1 MPAVGSRFIAGQ
13 ATGEEASEIKSMP
26 SKDKLPIHSDDERR
40 EMRKPKNNAPDPFE
54 EQEASRFIE
63 GVYQAGDPVG
73 ARAERRGGSE
83 ADEEWESS
91 PSPVVGEL
99 ASALWDTG
107 NARGSP
113 PQRSLRSAFQSLEGA
128 SVDPQFI
135 EGGERRHDAGK
146 RDVELYIRTYN
157 TLLRSSGEISL
168 KALVQVHYNIDSS
181 LHPHAQSPYP
191 DMSAFIYSVLRLP
204 TSIIHCDLV
213 LLGQSEQVFL
223 QQGFHVDTWEAV
235 TSSARRRKWFYD
247 GKGTLAAY
255 VASVSDT
262 DDIVPTLVAFQIEW
276 NKMYYLL
283 NADPSTMQLL
293 ETRMDRTSPV
303 FAEIT
308 KVLRE
313 RLHIALDD
321 WQRLEVI
328 WGDRLW
334 EHLLVIGKGRKSFA
348 LRMLG
353 GSHVGYV
360 RATHQ
365 WWAPVE
371 KVLDT
376 LGLQEHSV
384 YFVSS
389 NTHSL
394 VNLMSGSL
402 LRREAELTKFAL
414 SGSGSPYLAEECHKL
429 REGTVP
435 GNWQNFLY
443 FAARQ
448 WIRTPAGREFE
459 RNRTKEEQEHGIW
472 CVGARHGLEI
482 DAQVFEL
489 AKLRPMEIDP
499 RCNMPDLDL
508 LAKSQAIVLNIDYP
522 LGMAAY
528 RMLREIMENLTHTRG
543 IYILGKAATLNGNI
557 GDVMISNVVLDEH
570 SQNTYWLD
578 NVFTAQDVQPYL
590 IYGSVLDNQK
600 AVSGFGTFLQNRQY
614 LDFYYNA
621 NYTVVEMESG
631 PYLNA
636 VYEDLNLVRYPTE
649 ENINFARLPYDL
661 GILHYASDTPY
672 TRGKNLGA
680 GSLSYFGMDSTY
692 ACAIAILRRILEQEI
707 CTIKGKMTVPL
718 EMEGQEQKT
727 ETGV

>member
-1 MPAVGSRFIAGQ
+1 MLHLYRRENTVSR
-13 ATGEEASEIKSMP
+13 
-26 SKDKLPIHSDDERR
+26 KDKLPADADDG
-40 EMRKPKNNAPDPFE
+40 
-54 EQEASRFIE
+54 Q
-63 GVYQAGDPVG
+63 
-73 ARAERRGGSE
+73 
-83 ADEEWESS
+83 
-91 PSPVVGEL
+91 
-99 ASALWDTG
+99 TG
-107 NARGSP
+107 ARGSKKHTSAALDGQQKTDDLLSESDVP
-113 PQRSLRSAFQSLEGA
+113 AAGRLSSTQPAPLRQLAFQEDVTFEHGEGHH
-128 SVDPQFI
+128 
-135 EGGERRHDAGK
+135 EAGK

-157 TLLRSSGEISL
+157 TLMRSSGEISL
-168 KALVQVHYNIDSS
+168 KALVQAHYNIDSS
-181 LHPHAQSPYP
+181 LHPDARSPYP

-204 TSIIHCDLV
+204 ASIIHCDLV
-213 LLGQSEQVFL
+213 LLGQSEEMFL

-235 TSSARRRKWFYD
+235 TASARRRKWFYD
-247 GKGTLAAY
+247 DKGTLAVY

-262 DDIVPTLVAFQIEW
+262 DDIVPILVAFQIEW
-276 NKMYYLL
+276 NKMHYLL
-283 NADPSTMQLL
+283 NADPTTMQLL
-293 ETRMDRTSPV
+293 ETGMDSSSPV

-313 RLHIALDD
+313 RLHISPDD
-321 WQRLEVI
+321 WRRLEVI
-328 WGDRLW
+328 WGDHRLW
-334 EHLLVIGKGRKSFA
+334 ANLLVIGKERKSFG

-371 KVLDT
+371 KLLDT
-376 LGLQEHSV
+376 LGLEERPV

-394 VNLMSGSL
+394 VNLMSGCL
-402 LRREAELTKFAL
+402 LTREAELTKFAQ
-414 SGSGSPYLAEECHKL
+414 SGEDPYLAEECRKL
-429 REGTVP
+429 QEGTVP

-443 FAARQ
+443 FTARE
-448 WIRTPAGREFE
+448 WIRTAAGREFA
-459 RNRTKEEQEHGIW
+459 RNRVRDEQERGIW
-472 CVGARHGLEI
+472 HVGARHGLEI

-489 AKLRPMEIDP
+489 AKLHPMEIDP
-499 RCNMPDLDL
+499 RCRMSGMDM

-528 RMLREIMENLTHTRG
+528 RMLREIMENLTHMRG
-543 IYILGKAATLNGNI
+543 IYVLGKAATLNGSI

-578 NVFTAQDVQPYL
+578 NVFTAQDMQPYL

-600 AVSGFGTFLQNRQY
+600 AVSAKGTYLQNRQY
-614 LDFYYNA
+614 LDFYYHA

-636 VYEDLNLVRYPTE
+636 VYEDQYLTRYPMG

-661 GILHYASDTPY
+661 GVLHYASDTPY

-692 ACAIAILRRILEQEI
+692 ACAVAILRRIFEQEI
-707 CTIKGKMTVPL
+707 AAVKENTTLPL
-718 EMEGQEQKT
+718 GEAQEQQK
-727 ETGV
+727 ETRV

>member
-1 MPAVGSRFIAGQ
+1 MPR
-13 ATGEEASEIKSMP
+13 
-26 SKDKLPIHSDDERR
+26 
-40 EMRKPKNNAPDPFE
+40 KNNPPMRQNHTPDPFE
-54 EQEASRFIE
+54 GQPATDEFYIDSSDTEQTIE
-63 GVYQAGDPVG
+63 EGPDNRENLESKPRVTDVYFEQ
-73 ARAERRGGSE
+73 
-83 ADEEWESS
+83 
-91 PSPVVGEL
+91 GE
-99 ASALWDTG
+99 G
-107 NARGSP
+107 
-113 PQRSLRSAFQSLEGA
+113 
-128 SVDPQFI
+128 
-135 EGGERRHDAGK
+135 RHEAGK
-146 RDVELYIRTYN
+146 RDVDLYIRMYN

-168 KALVQVHYNIDSS
+168 KALVQAHYNIDSS
-181 LHPHAQSPYP
+181 LHPDARSPYP

-204 TSIIHCDLV
+204 ASIIHCNLV

-223 QQGFHVDTWEAV
+223 SQGFHVDGWQAV
-235 TSSARRRKWFYD
+235 TASARRRKWFYD
-247 GKGTLAAY
+247 GKETLAAY

-262 DDIVPTLVAFQIEW
+262 DDIVPILVAFQIEW
-276 NKMYYLL
+276 NKIYYLL
-283 NADPSTMQLL
+283 NADPTTMQLL

-313 RLHIALDD
+313 RLHISVDD
-321 WQRLEVI
+321 WRRLEVI

-334 EHLLVIGKGRKSFA
+334 ENLLFIGKERKSFS

-360 RATHQ
+360 RATRG

-371 KVLDT
+371 KLLDT
-376 LGLQEHSV
+376 LGLQERPV

-402 LRREAELTKFAL
+402 LSREAELTKFAL
-414 SGSGSPYLAEECHKL
+414 SGEDPYLAEECRKL
-429 REGTVP
+429 QQGIVP

-443 FAARQ
+443 FTARE
-448 WIRTPAGREFE
+448 WMHTPSGKEFA
-459 RNRTKEEQEHGIW
+459 RNRLREEQERGIW
-472 CVGARHGLEI
+472 YIGARHGLEI

-489 AKLRPMEIDP
+489 ARLRQMEVDP
-499 RCNMPDLDL
+499 RCRMPGMDALM
-508 LAKSQAIVLNIDYP
+508 KSQAIILNIDYP

-528 RMLREIMENLTHTRG
+528 RMLREIMENLSQIRG
-543 IYILGKAATLNGNI
+543 IYVLGKAATLNGSI

-578 NVFTAQDVQPYL
+578 NCFIAQDVRPYL

-600 AVSGFGTFLQNRQY
+600 AVSGKGTYLQNRQY
-614 LDFYYNA
+614 LDFYYRA

-636 VYEDLNLVRYPTE
+636 VYEDQYLTRYPVG
-649 ENINFARLPYDL
+649 ENINFARLPHEL

-680 GSLSYFGMDSTY
+680 GSLSYFGMDMTY
-692 ACAIAILRRILEQEI
+692 ACAIAILRRILENEI
-707 CTIKGKMTVPL
+707 RHIQQQGTRPL
-718 EMEGQEQKT
+718 AIVEEEKA
-727 ETGV
+727 ESKVS

>member
-1 MPAVGSRFIAGQ
+1 MLHLYRRENTVSR
-13 ATGEEASEIKSMP
+13 
-26 SKDKLPIHSDDERR
+26 KDKLPAD
-40 EMRKPKNNAPDPFE
+40 
-54 EQEASRFIE
+54 
-63 GVYQAGDPVG
+63 AGDG
-73 ARAERRGGSE
+73 Q
-83 ADEEWESS
+83 
-91 PSPVVGEL
+91 
-99 ASALWDTG
+99 TG
-107 NARGSP
+107 ARGSKNHTSDALDGQQKTDDLLSESDLP
-113 PQRSLRSAFQSLEGA
+113 AAGRLSSTQPAPLRQLAFQEDVTFEHGEGHH
-128 SVDPQFI
+128 
-135 EGGERRHDAGK
+135 EAGK

-157 TLLRSSGEISL
+157 TLMRSSGEISL
-168 KALVQVHYNIDSS
+168 KALVQAHYNIDSS
-181 LHPHAQSPYP
+181 LHPDARSPYP

-204 TSIIHCDLV
+204 ASIIHCDLV
-213 LLGQSEQVFL
+213 LLGQSEEMFL

-235 TSSARRRKWFYD
+235 TASARRRKWFYD
-247 GKGTLAAY
+247 DKGTLAVY

-262 DDIVPTLVAFQIEW
+262 DDIVPILVAFQIEW
-276 NKMYYLL
+276 NKMHYLL
-283 NADPSTMQLL
+283 NADPTTMQLL
-293 ETRMDRTSPV
+293 ETGMDSSSPV

-313 RLHIALDD
+313 RLHISPDD
-321 WQRLEVI
+321 WRRLEVI
-328 WGDRLW
+328 WGDYRLW
-334 EHLLVIGKGRKSFA
+334 ANLLVIGKQRKSFG

-360 RATHQ
+360 RATRQ

-371 KVLDT
+371 KLLDT
-376 LGLQEHSV
+376 LGLEERPV

-394 VNLMSGSL
+394 VNLMSGFL
-402 LRREAELTKFAL
+402 LTREAELTKFAL
-414 SGSGSPYLAEECHKL
+414 SGEDPYLAEECRKL
-429 REGTVP
+429 QEGIVP

-443 FAARQ
+443 FTARE
-448 WIRTPAGREFE
+448 WIRTEAGREFA
-459 RNRTKEEQEHGIW
+459 RNRVRDEQERGIW
-472 CVGARHGLEI
+472 HVGARHGLEI

-489 AKLRPMEIDP
+489 AKLHPMEIDP
-499 RCNMPDLDL
+499 RCRMSGMDM

-528 RMLREIMENLTHTRG
+528 RMLREIMENLTHMRG
-543 IYILGKAATLNGNI
+543 IYILGKAATLNGSI

-578 NVFTAQDVQPYL
+578 NVFTAQDMQPYL

-600 AVSGFGTFLQNRQY
+600 AVSAKGTYLQNRQY

-636 VYEDLNLVRYPTE
+636 VYEDQYLTRYPMG

-661 GILHYASDTPY
+661 GVLHYASDTPY

-692 ACAIAILRRILEQEI
+692 ANSVAIVRRILENEI
-707 CTIKGKMTVPL
+707 AIIRRQSEGRKEPESAREGEKSETTV
-718 EMEGQEQKT
+718 
-727 ETGV
+727 

>member
-1 MPAVGSRFIAGQ
+1 VSR
-13 ATGEEASEIKSMP
+13 
-26 SKDKLPIHSDDERR
+26 KDKTP
-40 EMRKPKNNAPDPFE
+40 MP
-54 EQEASRFIE
+54 
-63 GVYQAGDPVG
+63 
-73 ARAERRGGSE
+73 
-83 ADEEWESS
+83 ADEEHIRIQRPEHHAPEPLDQQKNDELINESGLSIQGQLSSTQS
-91 PSPVVGEL
+91 PSPREFVHQEDVTFEHGE
-99 ASALWDTG
+99 G
-107 NARGSP
+107 
-113 PQRSLRSAFQSLEGA
+113 
-128 SVDPQFI
+128 
-135 EGGERRHDAGK
+135 RHEAGK

-168 KALVQVHYNIDSS
+168 KALVQAHFNIDSS
-181 LHPHAQSPYP
+181 LHPDARSPYP

-204 TSIIHCDLV
+204 ASIIHCNLV
-213 LLGQSEQVFL
+213 LLGQSEEVFL
-223 QQGFHVDTWEAV
+223 QQGFHVDSWEGV
-235 TSSARRRKWFYD
+235 TAPARRRKWFYD
-247 GKGTLAAY
+247 GKKTLAVY

-262 DDIVPTLVAFQIEW
+262 DDIMPILVAFQIEW
-276 NKMYYLL
+276 NKIYYLL
-283 NADPSTMQLL
+283 NADPTTMQLL
-293 ETRMDRTSPV
+293 ETRLDHTSPV

-313 RLHIALDD
+313 RLYISGDD
-321 WQRLEVI
+321 WRRLEVI

-334 EHLLVIGKGRKSFA
+334 EKLLVIGRQRKSFG

-360 RATHQ
+360 RATRQ

-371 KVLDT
+371 NLLKT
-376 LGLQEHSV
+376 LGLGERPF

-402 LRREAELTKFAL
+402 LTREAELTKFAL
-414 SGSGSPYLAEECHKL
+414 SGEDPYLADECHKL
-429 REGTVP
+429 QEGEVP

-443 FAARQ
+443 FTARE
-448 WIRTPAGREFE
+448 WIRTNAGREFA
-459 RNRTKEEQEHGIW
+459 RNRIRDEQERGIW
-472 CVGARHGLEI
+472 HVGARHGLEI

-499 RCNMPDLDL
+499 RCRMSGLDL
-508 LAKSQAIVLNIDYP
+508 LAKSKAIILNIDYP

-528 RMLREIMENLTHTRG
+528 RMLREIMENLTRTRG
-543 IYILGKAATLNGNI
+543 IYILGKAATLNGSI
-557 GDVMISNVVLDEH
+557 GDTMISNVVLDEH

-578 NVFTAQDVQPYL
+578 NAFTAQDVQPYL

-600 AVSGFGTFLQNRQY
+600 AVSAKGTYLQNRQY

-636 VYEDLNLVRYPTE
+636 VYEDQYLTRYPTG
-649 ENINFARLPYDL
+649 ENINFARLPYEL
-661 GILHYASDTPY
+661 GVLHYASDTPY

-692 ACAIAILRRILEQEI
+692 ACTVAILRHIFGQEI
-707 CTIKGKMTVPL
+707 SAVKQSMTVPL
-718 EMEGQEQKT
+718 ATETQEQQT
-727 ETGV
+727 ETGVS

>member
-1 MPAVGSRFIAGQ
+1 MLHIRRREDIVPR
-13 ATGEEASEIKSMP
+13 
-26 SKDKLPIHSDDERR
+26 KDKIPAD
-40 EMRKPKNNAPDPFE
+40 
-54 EQEASRFIE
+54 
-63 GVYQAGDPVG
+63 AGDG
-73 ARAERRGGSE
+73 Q
-83 ADEEWESS
+83 
-91 PSPVVGEL
+91 
-99 ASALWDTG
+99 TG
-107 NARGSP
+107 ARGSKNHTSDALDGQQKIDDLLSESDVP
-113 PQRSLRSAFQSLEGA
+113 AAGRLSSTQPAPLRQLAFQEDVTFEHGEGHH
-128 SVDPQFI
+128 
-135 EGGERRHDAGK
+135 EAGK

-157 TLLRSSGEISL
+157 TLMRSSGEISL
-168 KALVQVHYNIDSS
+168 KALVQAHYNIDSS
-181 LHPHAQSPYP
+181 LHPDARSPYP

-204 TSIIHCDLV
+204 ASIIHCDLV
-213 LLGQSEQVFL
+213 LLGQSEEVFL

-235 TSSARRRKWFYD
+235 TASARRRKWFYD
-247 GKGTLAAY
+247 DKGTLAVY

-262 DDIVPTLVAFQIEW
+262 DDIVPILVAFQIEW
-276 NKMYYLL
+276 NKMHYLL
-283 NADPSTMQLL
+283 NADPTTMQLL
-293 ETRMDRTSPV
+293 ETGMDSSSPV

-313 RLHIALDD
+313 RLHISPDD
-321 WQRLEVI
+321 WRRLEVI
-328 WGDRLW
+328 WGDHRLW
-334 EHLLVIGKGRKSFA
+334 ANLLVIGKERKSFG

-365 WWAPVE
+365 WWSPVE
-371 KVLDT
+371 KLLDT
-376 LGLQEHSV
+376 LGLEERPV

-394 VNLMSGSL
+394 VNLMSGCL
-402 LRREAELTKFAL
+402 LTREAELTKFAQ
-414 SGSGSPYLAEECHKL
+414 SGEDPYLAEECRKL
-429 REGTVP
+429 QEGTVP

-443 FAARQ
+443 FTARE
-448 WIRTPAGREFE
+448 WIRTAAGREFA
-459 RNRTKEEQEHGIW
+459 RNRVRDEQERGIW
-472 CVGARHGLEI
+472 HVGARHGLEI

-489 AKLRPMEIDP
+489 AKLHPMEIDP
-499 RCNMPDLDL
+499 RCRMSGMDM

-528 RMLREIMENLTHTRG
+528 RMLREIMENLTHMRG
-543 IYILGKAATLNGNI
+543 IYILGKAATLNGSI

-578 NVFTAQDVQPYL
+578 NVFTAQDMQPYL

-600 AVSGFGTFLQNRQY
+600 AVSAKGTYLQNRQY
-614 LDFYYNA
+614 LDFYYHA

-636 VYEDLNLVRYPTE
+636 VYEDQYLTRYPMG

-661 GILHYASDTPY
+661 GVLHYASDTPY

-692 ACAIAILRRILEQEI
+692 ACAVAILRRIFEQEI
-707 CTIKGKMTVPL
+707 AALKENTTLPL
-718 EMEGQEQKT
+718 GEAQEQQK
-727 ETGV
+727 ETRV

>member
-1 MPAVGSRFIAGQ
+1 VPR
-13 ATGEEASEIKSMP
+13 
-26 SKDKLPIHSDDERR
+26 KDKIPAD
-40 EMRKPKNNAPDPFE
+40 
-54 EQEASRFIE
+54 
-63 GVYQAGDPVG
+63 AGDG
-73 ARAERRGGSE
+73 Q
-83 ADEEWESS
+83 
-91 PSPVVGEL
+91 
-99 ASALWDTG
+99 TG
-107 NARGSP
+107 ARGSKNHTSDALDGQQKIDDLLSESDVP
-113 PQRSLRSAFQSLEGA
+113 AAGRLSSTQPAPLRQLAFQEDVTFEHGEGHH
-128 SVDPQFI
+128 
-135 EGGERRHDAGK
+135 EAGK

-157 TLLRSSGEISL
+157 TLMRSSGEISL
-168 KALVQVHYNIDSS
+168 KALVQAHYNIDSS
-181 LHPHAQSPYP
+181 LHPDARSPYP

-204 TSIIHCDLV
+204 ASIIHCDLV
-213 LLGQSEQVFL
+213 LLGQSEEVFL

-235 TSSARRRKWFYD
+235 TASARRRKWFYD
-247 GKGTLAAY
+247 DKGTLAVY

-262 DDIVPTLVAFQIEW
+262 DDIVPILVAFQIEW
-276 NKMYYLL
+276 NKMHYLL
-283 NADPSTMQLL
+283 NADPTTMQLL
-293 ETRMDRTSPV
+293 ETGMDSSSPV

-313 RLHIALDD
+313 RLHISPDD
-321 WQRLEVI
+321 WRRLEVI
-328 WGDRLW
+328 WGDHRLW
-334 EHLLVIGKGRKSFA
+334 ANLLVIGKERKSFG

-365 WWAPVE
+365 WWSPVE
-371 KVLDT
+371 KLLDT
-376 LGLQEHSV
+376 LGLEERPV

-394 VNLMSGSL
+394 VNLMSGCL
-402 LRREAELTKFAL
+402 LTREAELTKFAQ
-414 SGSGSPYLAEECHKL
+414 SGEDPYLAEECRKL
-429 REGTVP
+429 QEGTVP

-443 FAARQ
+443 FTARE
-448 WIRTPAGREFE
+448 WIRTAAGREFA
-459 RNRTKEEQEHGIW
+459 RNRVRDEQERGIW
-472 CVGARHGLEI
+472 HVGARHGLEI

-489 AKLRPMEIDP
+489 AKLHPMEIDP
-499 RCNMPDLDL
+499 RCRMSGMDM

-528 RMLREIMENLTHTRG
+528 RMLREIMENLTHMRG
-543 IYILGKAATLNGNI
+543 IYILGKAATLNGSI

-578 NVFTAQDVQPYL
+578 NVFTAQDMQPYL

-600 AVSGFGTFLQNRQY
+600 AVSAKGTYLQNRQY
-614 LDFYYNA
+614 LDFYYHA

-636 VYEDLNLVRYPTE
+636 VYEDQYLTRYPMG

-661 GILHYASDTPY
+661 GVLHYASDTPY

-692 ACAIAILRRILEQEI
+692 ACAVAILRRIFEQEI
-707 CTIKGKMTVPL
+707 AALKENTTLPL
-718 EMEGQEQKT
+718 GEAQEQQK
-727 ETGV
+727 ETRV